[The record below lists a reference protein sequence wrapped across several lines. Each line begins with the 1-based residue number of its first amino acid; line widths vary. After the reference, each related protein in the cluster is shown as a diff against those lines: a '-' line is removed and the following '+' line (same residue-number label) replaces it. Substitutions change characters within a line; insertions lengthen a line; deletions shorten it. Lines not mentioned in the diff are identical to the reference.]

1 MENIPREE
9 NSRAEA
15 LAKLAN
21 AKAAVNNR
29 TIIQEMLPTPCV
41 EKIMCLE
48 TESTWMTPILH
59 YLKTGSLPQSKQEAK
74 KIE

>member
-1 MENIPREE
+1 MDTQ
-9 NSRAEA
+9 
-15 LAKLAN
+15 AKLAS
-21 AKAAVNNR
+21 AKATVNNR
-29 TIIQEMLPTPCV
+29 MIIQKMLPTPCA

-59 YLKTGSLPQSKQEAK
+59 YLKTSGLPQSKQEAK